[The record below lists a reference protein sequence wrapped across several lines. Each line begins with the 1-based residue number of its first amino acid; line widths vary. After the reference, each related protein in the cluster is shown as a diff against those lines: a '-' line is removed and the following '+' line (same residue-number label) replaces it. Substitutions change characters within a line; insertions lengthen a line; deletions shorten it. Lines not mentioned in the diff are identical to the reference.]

1 MHLKFYKYQGTG
13 NDFVIIDNL
22 LGNVNLNQEQ
32 IAFLCN
38 RKFGVGAD
46 GLMLLEKSNN
56 YDFEM
61 KYFNANGIIGSMCG
75 NGGRCIVQFA
85 HDIDLI
91 HNHAMFL
98 AYDGVHEATIDTNGL
113 VALEMSDVSVFS
125 KIDDLTCE
133 LNTGSPHFVKFI
145 SDISVI
151 NVSEEGKAIRYSE
164 NYKQDGIN
172 VNFVCVK
179 NNTLHIRT
187 YERGVEDETLSCG
200 TGVTAAA
207 ISSVNLGLINLNS
220 LPVIVHTQ
228 GGDLEVSFEFIEG
241 KFTNVVLTG
250 PASKTFKGEI
260 KL

>member
-1 MHLKFYKYQGTG
+1 MHLQFYKYQGTG
-13 NDFVIIDNL
+13 NDFIIIDNL
-22 LGNVNLNQEQ
+22 EGNVNLNKEQ

-38 RKFGVGAD
+38 RKFGIGAD

-61 KYFNANGIIGSMCG
+61 KYFNADGNVGSMCG

-85 HDIDLI
+85 HDMDLI
-91 HNHAMFL
+91 HDHAMFL
-98 AYDGVHEATIDTNGL
+98 AYDGVHEATIDINGL
-113 VALEMSDVSVFS
+113 VALEMCDVSLVN
-125 KIDDLTCE
+125 KVDDSTCE

-145 SDISVI
+145 SDLSTI
-151 NVSEEGKAIRYSE
+151 NVFEEGKAVRYNE
-164 NYKQDGIN
+164 TYKQDGIN
-172 VNFVCVK
+172 VNFVSVI
-179 NNTLHIRT
+179 NNALHIRT

-207 ISSVNLGLINLNS
+207 ISSFKLGLIDANS

-228 GGDLEVSFEFIEG
+228 GGELQVSFELIDG

-250 PASKTFKGEI
+250 PAVKTFKGEI
-260 KL
+260 EL